1 MSYFAKIRSSLA
13 RVIAPD
19 NIRRFDAAGQGRRF
33 TATPAYGSHHTETAV
48 ASGQLRSR
56 ARHLAAN
63 NPWAANGIE
72 ALVTALVGTGIV
84 PASGVKD
91 RATRRK
97 LQSQFRAWAKTCDA
111 DGLTDYYGL
120 QAQAARALIVDGEAF
135 IQLIETDSGL
145 KLRLIPAELIQSVSG
160 SLDPLNVSGIQFDAE
175 GKRLSY
181 SVQKNPNSTEFVT
194 VPAADMIHLFKPLG
208 AGQVRGTSWLASV
221 ILKLAD
227 LDGLEDAL
235 LMGFKVAALHAG
247 FITNL
252 GSDSALPYEGQQ
264 AGTQLDV
271 SLEPGTMKVLPPGTD
286 VKFNSPMQAQQG
298 SEFIATQLRAV
309 AAGLHV
315 PEFLLSGDM
324 RGANYSSMR
333 SALVSFRQYIERI
346 QYNVLIPQMLDRVW
360 NRVMFAESDLTVE
373 HYPPALPWVDPLK
386 DVEAVAAEIQAG
398 LTSRRQAVARRGYD
412 IEELDDEIKADRER
426 EAAMGLSFNT
436 QTTGAKNANS
446 SQG

>member
-1 MSYFAKIRSSLA
+1 VSFLSKIFGRST
-13 RVIAPD
+13 APEKL
-19 NIRRFDAAGQGRRF
+19 RRFEAAGGGRRF
-33 TATPAYGSHHTETAV
+33 TSTPAYGTHRTETAV

-63 NPWAANGIE
+63 NPWADNGIE

-84 PASGVKD
+84 PASSVKD
-91 RATRRK
+91 RTARRK
-97 LQSQFRAWAKTCDA
+97 LQSQFRTWAKTCDA

-135 IQLIETDSGL
+135 LQMIETDSGL
-145 KLRLIPAELIQSVSG
+145 KLRLIPAELVQSATTDSAEI
-160 SLDPLNVSGIQFDAE
+160 SGIRFDVQ
-175 GKRLSY
+175 GQRTSY
-181 SVQKNPNSTEFVT
+181 SVLKGQNSTEFVT
-194 VPAADMIHLFKPLG
+194 VPAADMLHLLKPLG

-252 GSDSALPYEGQQ
+252 GSDSTLPFEGQQ
-264 AGTQLDV
+264 TGTTLDV

-286 VKFNSPMQAQQG
+286 VRFNSPMQAQQG

-360 NRVMFAESDLTVE
+360 DRVMFTEDDLTVE

-398 LTSRRQAVARRGYD
+398 LVSRRQAVARRGYD
-412 IEELDDEIKADRER
+412 IEDLDDEIKADRER
-426 EAAMGLSFNT
+426 EAAMGLSFVTVSKQNVPAP
-436 QTTGAKNANS
+436 QAS
-446 SQG
+446 

>member
-1 MSYFAKIRSSLA
+1 VNSFSKIRTALA

-19 NIRRFDAAGQGRRF
+19 AVRRFDGAGAGRRF
-33 TATPAYGSHHTETAV
+33 TSTPVYGSHRTETAV

-63 NPWAANGIE
+63 NPWAGNGIE

-84 PASGVKD
+84 PASSVKNRD
-91 RATRRK
+91 TRRK

-120 QAQAARALIVDGEAF
+120 QAQAARAMIVDGESF
-135 IQLIETDSGL
+135 IHLIETESGL
-145 KLRLIPAELIQSVSG
+145 KLRVIPAELIQSASG
-160 SLDPLNVSGIQFDAE
+160 SLDPLNVSGIQFDAQ
-175 GKRLSY
+175 GQRVSY

-194 VPAADMIHLFKPLG
+194 VLAADMIHLFKPLG
-208 AGQVRGTSWLASV
+208 AGQVRGTSWLAPV

-252 GSDSALPYEGQQ
+252 GSDASLPYDGQQ
-264 AGTQLDV
+264 AGNQLDV

-333 SALVSFRQYIERI
+333 SALVAFRSYVERI
-346 QYNVLIPQMLDRVW
+346 QYNILIPQMLDRVW
-360 NRVMFAESDLTVE
+360 TRVMFNESDLTVE
-373 HYPPALPWVDPLK
+373 HYPPALPWVDPTK

-398 LTSRRQAVARRGYD
+398 LVSRRQAVSRRGYD
-412 IEELDDEIKADRER
+412 IEELDDEIQADRER
-426 EAAMGLSFNT
+426 EKAMGLSFDLNPKPERPQDAANT
-436 QTTGAKNANS
+436 
-446 SQG
+446 